1 MSFVNVPTIMFCGFV
16 VQAMMALLFWRSWR
30 TEPQRQ
36 EFLVW
41 AASCGVA
48 SLGSLLT
55 AFYSGTYTLGSVTIG
70 PGLLLMSLALAWQG
84 LGRFD
89 HRSVDLNLA
98 SAGPLLW
105 MALTSIVPVFQVD
118 VTARLA
124 LWGVLTVVYAGLVVY
139 EHRLSVRVE
148 QLPTRRMI
156 IMWFTAHGAVALLA
170 VPVALVWPVAG
181 EGDPSL
187 AQPFWYGLLALELLA
202 HGIIVGVSVHL
213 LGKERLQLESQWVAA
228 TDTLTG
234 LVNRAT
240 FLKMLQTLSMKVRG
254 EGAFLYVDV
263 DHVKRIND
271 RFGHSGGDHV
281 LKTCA
286 ELIARELPQHALLGR
301 LAGAEFAAYVPFCDL
316 EKAEEL
322 GHVICESVAQQIFT
336 LGDALVNVTVSVGV
350 AHGAMQVTPDELLK
364 RADAALHS
372 AKVGGR
378 NAVVVWHEGDRPSY
392 A

>member
-1 MSFVNVPTIMFCGFV
+1 MSFVNVPTIMLSGFV
-16 VQAMMALLFWRSWR
+16 VQAMMAILFWRSWR

-36 EFLVW
+36 EFLIW
-41 AASCGVA
+41 SASCGSA
-48 SLGSLLT
+48 SLGLLLM
-55 AFYSGTYTLGSVTIG
+55 AFYSGSYSLGSVTIG
-70 PGLLLMSLALAWQG
+70 PGLVLMGLALAWQG

-98 SAGPLLW
+98 SAGPLVW
-105 MALTSIVPVFQVD
+105 MALTSILPIFQTD
-118 VTARLA
+118 VAARLG
-124 LWGVLTVVYAGLVVY
+124 LWGVLTAAYAGMVVY
-139 EHRLSVRVE
+139 EHRLSLRVE
-148 QLPTRRMI
+148 NLPARRLI
-156 IMWFTAHGAVALLA
+156 LRWFAAHGVVALLA
-170 VPVALVWPVAG
+170 APAALVWPLAG
-181 EGDPSL
+181 AGDPAL
-187 AQPFWYGLLALELLA
+187 PQPLWYGVLALELLA
-202 HGIIVGVSVHL
+202 HGIIAGISVYL
-213 LGKERLQLESQWVAA
+213 LIKERLQLESQWVAA

-234 LVNRAT
+234 LVNRGT
-240 FLKMLQTLSMKVRG
+240 FLDMLQTLSMKVRG

-301 LAGAEFAAYVPFCDL
+301 LAGAEFAAYIPFCDL
-316 EKAEEL
+316 EKAEQL

-336 LGDALVNVTVSVGV
+336 LGDALVSVTVSVGV
-350 AHGAMQVTPDELLK
+350 AHGAVQVTPDELLK

-378 NAVVVWHEGDRPSY
+378 NAVVVWHDGDEPSY

>member
-1 MSFVNVPTIMFCGFV
+1 MSFLNIPSIMFSGFV
-16 VQAMMALLFWRSWR
+16 VQAVMSFLFWRNWR

-41 AASCGVA
+41 SASCGSA
-48 SLGSLLT
+48 AIGLLLM
-55 AFYSGTYTLGSVTIG
+55 AFYAGSYSLGSVTIG
-70 PGLLLMSLALAWQG
+70 PGLVLMGLALAWQG
-84 LGRFD
+84 LRRFD

-105 MALTSIVPVFQVD
+105 MALTTIVPIFQED
-118 VTARLA
+118 IAARLA
-124 LWGVLTVVYAGLVVY
+124 LSGVLTAAYAGLVVY
-139 EHRLSVRVE
+139 EHRLSVRE
-148 QLPTRRMI
+148 EHLPARRMI
-156 IMWFTAHGAVALLA
+156 MMWFAAHGAVALLA
-170 VPVALVWPVAG
+170 VPAALIWPVAG
-181 EGDPSL
+181 EGNPTLS
-187 AQPFWYGLLALELLA
+187 QPIWYGLFAVELLL
-202 HGIIVGVSVHL
+202 HGVIAGIAAYL
-213 LGKERLQLESQWVAA
+213 LIKERLQLESRWAA
-228 TDTLTG
+228 STDTLTG
-234 LVNRAT
+234 LVNRGT
-240 FLKMLQTLSMKVRG
+240 FLEMLQTLSVKVRG

-286 ELIARELPQHALLGR
+286 DLIARELPQHALLGR
-301 LAGAEFAAYVPFCDL
+301 LAGAEFAAYIPFCDL
-316 EKAEEL
+316 EKAEAL

-336 LGDALVNVTVSVGV
+336 LGDALVSVTVSVGV

-372 AKVGGR
+372 AKVNGR